1 MRRDRMLLIA
11 LGGLLMFSWLTNTF
25 ERDAQA
31 ADTKGTFPAP
41 TLDATVEKQQKT
53 AKAVF
58 AGGCFWCTEAV
69 CERVRGVKNV
79 VSGYA
84 GGTADTADY
93 RKVSAGSTDHAEV
106 IEVTYDPNVISY
118 GRLLQIFFSVAHDP
132 TQLNRQGPDYGK
144 QYRSAIFY
152 ANDEQKM
159 VAEAYMAQ
167 LNAAGVFNK
176 KIVTTLEKLDKFY
189 PAETYHQDY
198 VRNNPNQ
205 GYVVVNALPKV
216 EKLKKAYPELMT
228 DSKRK

>member
-1 MRRDRMLLIA
+1 MQRNRFLLIA
-11 LGGLLMFSWLTNTF
+11 LGGVLMFSWLTGAF
-25 ERDAQA
+25 DGDAQA
-31 ADTKGTFPAP
+31 ADGKAAFPAP
-41 TLDATVEKQQKT
+41 ALDAVAEKQQKT

-84 GGTADTADY
+84 GGSADTADY

-118 GRLLQIFFSVAHDP
+118 GKLLQIFFAVAHDP
-132 TQLNRQGPDYGK
+132 TQLNRQGPDWGK

-152 ANDEQKM
+152 GNEEQKR
-159 VAEAYMAQ
+159 VAEAYIAQ

-176 KIVTTLEKLDKFY
+176 KIATTLEKLDKFY
-189 PAETYHQDY
+189 PAESYHQDY

-216 EKLKKAYPELMT
+216 EKLKKAFPELV
-228 DSKRK
+228 DGAAKK

>member
-1 MRRDRMLLIA
+1 MRRIHFLLIA

-25 ERDAQA
+25 QSDALA
-31 ADTKGTFPAP
+31 ADAKAPFPAP
-41 TLDATVEKQQKT
+41 LLDATAEKQQKT

-69 CERVRGVKNV
+69 CERIRGVKNV

-84 GGTADTADY
+84 GGTAETADY
-93 RKVSAGSTDHAEV
+93 RKVSAGTTDHAEV

-118 GRLLQIFFSVAHDP
+118 GKLLQIFFAVAHDP

-152 ANDEQKM
+152 ANDEQKK
-159 VAEAYMAQ
+159 VAEAYIAQ
-167 LNAAGVFNK
+167 LNEAGIFGK
-176 KIVTTLEKLDKFY
+176 KIVTTLEKLEKFY
-189 PAETYHQDY
+189 PAEAYHQDY

-205 GYVVVNALPKV
+205 GYVVGNALPKV
-216 EKLKKAYPELMT
+216 EKLKKSFPELIA
-228 DSKRK
+228 DPQKK

>member
-93 RKVSAGSTDHAEV
+93 RKVSSGSTDHAEV